1 MNKTHIY
8 TNYTGI
14 RSQFRLLLL
23 LMAGVFASC
32 TQDGAGVA
40 TPLEVSAEIGN
51 PQTRA
56 NDPHLSDYDKKK
68 FVTDD
73 VIKISKTGS
82 TDVNYKR
89 TAAGNWTPSVPTT
102 PMTTTGSG
110 ETFTATF
117 PNDFSSI
124 LANQSTP
131 TNFWKSN
138 RLTATAAATGNRVSF
153 SFAPAACKITV
164 IVSFQADNT
173 NGSATVAGNGLCSGN
188 SATAE
193 TITLLK
199 TSESSKRHTY
209 AGIFSP
215 KAAASYTISVKASAL
230 GTRTYKEK
238 GAGLTLQAGY
248 EYQYTFTATSEL
260 ILTSVVVKDFAVDG
274 NFGTGGEED
283 AGNAT

>member
-8 TNYTGI
+8 TKYTGI

-40 TPLEVSAEIGN
+40 TPLEISAEIGN
-51 PQTRA
+51 PQTRVD
-56 NDPHLSDYDKKK
+56 DPHLSDYDKKK

-89 TAAGNWTPSVPTT
+89 TAAGGWTPSVSTT

-138 RLTATAAATGNRVSF
+138 RLTATATATGNRVSF
-153 SFAPAACKITV
+153 SFVPAACKITI
-164 IVSFQADNT
+164 IVTFKDSNSA
-173 NGSATVAGNGLCSGN
+173 GSATVAGKGLCNGN
-188 SATAE
+188 KTTEE

-199 TSESSKRHTY
+199 TSEAVKRHTY
-209 AGIFSP
+209 SGIFSP
-215 KAAASYTISVKASAL
+215 DAATSYLISVTASPF
-230 GTRTYKEK
+230 GTGTYQEK
-238 GAGLTLQAGY
+238 GNGLTFLAGY
-248 EYQYTFTATSEL
+248 EYQYTFTGTNEL
-260 ILTSVVVKDFAVDG
+260 NLTSVVVTEFLPG
-274 NFGTGGEED
+274 FSGTDGEED

>member
-40 TPLEVSAEIGN
+40 TPLEISAEIGN

-124 LANQSTP
+124 LLDQGTP
-131 TNFWKSN
+131 ANFWKSN
-138 RLTATAAATGNRVSF
+138 RLTATATGNRVSF
-153 SFAPAACKITV
+153 SFAPAACKITI
-164 IVSFQADNT
+164 IVSFQVDNSS
-173 NGSATVAGNGLCSGN
+173 GSAKVTGKGLCTGN
-188 SATAE
+188 ATEE

-199 TSESSKRHTY
+199 TSEAVRRHTY
-209 AGIFSP
+209 SGIFSP
-215 KAAASYTISVKASAL
+215 KAATSYTISVTASPF
-230 GTRTYKEK
+230 GTRTYQEK
-238 GAGLTLQAGY
+238 GSGLTFQAGY
-248 EYQYTFTATSEL
+248 EYQYTFTGTNEL
-260 ILTSVVVKDFAVDG
+260 NLTSVVVKDFVADG
-274 NFGTGGEED
+274 SFGTDGEED

>member
-8 TNYTGI
+8 TKYAGI

-32 TQDGAGVA
+32 TQDGTGIA

-56 NDPHLSDYDKKK
+56 DDPHLSDYDKKK

-73 VIKISKTGS
+73 VIKISKSGA
-82 TDVNYKR
+82 TDVRYKR
-89 TAAGNWTPSVPTT
+89 TASGGWTPSVSNTS
-102 PMTTTGSG
+102 MTTTGG

-124 LANQSTP
+124 LADQSTP

-138 RLTATAAATGNRVSF
+138 RLTATATATGNRVSF
-153 SFAPAACKITV
+153 SFAPAACKITI
-164 IVSFQADNT
+164 IVSFKDSNSA
-173 NGSATVAGNGLCSGN
+173 GSATVAGKGLCNGN
-188 SATAE
+188 KTTEE

-199 TSESSKRHTY
+199 TSEAVKRHTY
-209 AGIFSP
+209 SGIFSP
-215 KAAASYTISVKASAL
+215 DAATSYLISVMASPF
-230 GTRTYKEK
+230 GTGTYQEK
-238 GAGLTLQAGY
+238 GNELTFQPGY
-248 EYQYTFTATSEL
+248 EYQYTFTGTNEL
-260 ILTSVVVKDFAVDG
+260 ILTSVVVKDFVADG
-274 NFGTGGEED
+274 NFGIDGEED

>member
-8 TNYTGI
+8 TNYTGV

-23 LMAGVFASC
+23 LMAGIFASC

-56 NDPHLSDYDKKK
+56 DDPHLSDYDKKK

-73 VIKISKTGS
+73 VIKISKGA

-89 TAAGNWTPSVPTT
+89 TAAGGWAPSVSTT
-102 PMTTTGSG
+102 PMTTTGG
-110 ETFTATF
+110 DTFTATF

-124 LANQSTP
+124 LADQSTP

-138 RLTATAAATGNRVSF
+138 RLTATATATGNRVSF
-153 SFAPAACKITV
+153 SFAPAACKITI
-164 IVSFQADNT
+164 IVSFQVDNSS
-173 NGSATVAGNGLCSGN
+173 GSAKVTGKGLCSGN
-188 SATAE
+188 KTTEE

-199 TSESSKRHTY
+199 TSEAVRRHTY
-209 AGIFSP
+209 SGIFSP
-215 KAAASYTISVKASAL
+215 DAATSYLISVTASPF
-230 GTRTYKEK
+230 GTRTYQEK
-238 GAGLTLQAGY
+238 GGGLTFQAGY
-248 EYQYTFTATSEL
+248 EYQYTFTGTNEL
-260 ILTSVVVKDFAVDG
+260 NLTSVVVTEFLPGFSTTD
-274 NFGTGGEED
+274 GEED

>member
-8 TNYTGI
+8 TKYTGV

-23 LMAGVFASC
+23 LMAGIFASC
-32 TQDGAGVA
+32 TQDGAGIA

-56 NDPHLSDYDKKK
+56 DDPHLSDYDKKK

-73 VIKISKTGS
+73 VIKISKGA

-89 TAAGNWTPSVPTT
+89 TAAGGWAPSVSTT
-102 PMTTTGSG
+102 PMTTTGG

-124 LANQSTP
+124 LADQSTP

-138 RLTATAAATGNRVSF
+138 RLTATATATGNRVSF
-153 SFAPAACKITV
+153 SFAPAACKITI
-164 IVSFQADNT
+164 IVSFQVDNSS
-173 NGSATVAGNGLCSGN
+173 GSAKVAGKGLCSGN
-188 SATAE
+188 KTTEE

-199 TSESSKRHTY
+199 TSEAVRRHTY
-209 AGIFSP
+209 SGIFSP
-215 KAAASYTISVKASAL
+215 DAATSYLISVTASSF
-230 GTRTYKEK
+230 GTRTYQEK
-238 GAGLTLQAGY
+238 GSGLTFQAGY
-248 EYQYTFTATSEL
+248 EYQYTFTGTNEL
-260 ILTSVVVKDFAVDG
+260 NLTSVVVTEFLPGFSTTD
-274 NFGTGGEED
+274 GEED

>member
-40 TPLEVSAEIGN
+40 TPLEISAEIGN

-153 SFAPAACKITV
+153 SFAPAACKITI
-164 IVSFQADNT
+164 IVSFQVDNSS
-173 NGSATVAGNGLCSGN
+173 GSAKVTGKGLCSGN
-188 SATAE
+188 ATEE

-199 TSESSKRHTY
+199 TSEAVRRHTY
-209 AGIFSP
+209 SGIFSP
-215 KAAASYTISVKASAL
+215 KAATSYTISVTASPF
-230 GTRTYKEK
+230 GTRTYQEK
-238 GAGLTLQAGY
+238 GSGLTFQAGY
-248 EYQYTFTATSEL
+248 EYQYTFTGTNEL
-260 ILTSVVVKDFAVDG
+260 NITSVVVKDFAVDG
-274 NFGTGGEED
+274 NFGTDGEED

>member
-8 TNYTGI
+8 TKYTGV

-23 LMAGVFASC
+23 LMAGIFASC
-32 TQDGAGVA
+32 TQDGAGIA

-56 NDPHLSDYDKKK
+56 DDPHLSDYDKKK

-73 VIKISKTGS
+73 VIKISKGA

-89 TAAGNWTPSVPTT
+89 TAAGGWAPSVSTT
-102 PMTTTGSG
+102 PMTTTGG

-124 LANQSTP
+124 LADQSTP

-138 RLTATAAATGNRVSF
+138 RLTATATATGNRVSF
-153 SFAPAACKITV
+153 SFAPAACKITI
-164 IVSFQADNT
+164 IVSFQVDNSS
-173 NGSATVAGNGLCSGN
+173 GSAKVTGKGLCGGN
-188 SATAE
+188 KTTEE

-199 TSESSKRHTY
+199 TSEAVRRHTY
-209 AGIFSP
+209 SGIFSP
-215 KAAASYTISVKASAL
+215 DAATSYLISVTASPF
-230 GTRTYKEK
+230 GTRTYQEK
-238 GAGLTLQAGY
+238 GGGLTFQPGY
-248 EYQYTFTATSEL
+248 EYQYTFTGTNEL
-260 ILTSVVVKDFAVDG
+260 NLTSVVVTEFLPGFSTTD
-274 NFGTGGEED
+274 GEED

>member
-8 TNYTGI
+8 TNYTGV

-23 LMAGVFASC
+23 LMAGIFASC

-56 NDPHLSDYDKKK
+56 DDPHLSDYDKKK

-73 VIKISKTGS
+73 VIKISKGA

-89 TAAGNWTPSVPTT
+89 TAAGGWAPSVSTT
-102 PMTTTGSG
+102 PMTTTGG
-110 ETFTATF
+110 DTFTATF

-124 LANQSTP
+124 LADQSTP

-138 RLTATAAATGNRVSF
+138 RLTATATATGNRVSF
-153 SFAPAACKITV
+153 SFAPAACKITI
-164 IVSFQADNT
+164 IVSFQVDNSS
-173 NGSATVAGNGLCSGN
+173 GSAKVTGKGLCGGN
-188 SATAE
+188 KTTEE

-199 TSESSKRHTY
+199 TSEAVRRHTY
-209 AGIFSP
+209 SGIFSP
-215 KAAASYTISVKASAL
+215 DAATSYLISVTASPF
-230 GTRTYKEK
+230 GTRTYQEK
-238 GAGLTLQAGY
+238 GGGLTFQAGY
-248 EYQYTFTATSEL
+248 EYQYTFTGTNEL
-260 ILTSVVVKDFAVDG
+260 NLTSVVVTEFLPGFSTTD
-274 NFGTGGEED
+274 GEED

>member
-1 MNKTHIY
+1 MIA
-8 TNYTGI
+8 GI
-14 RSQFRLLLL
+14 
-23 LMAGVFASC
+23 FASC

-40 TPLEVSAEIGN
+40 TPLEISAEIGN

-56 NDPHLSDYDKKK
+56 DDPHLSDYDKKK

-89 TAAGNWTPSVPTT
+89 TAAGGWTPSVSTT
-102 PMTTTGSG
+102 PMTTTGNG

-124 LANQSTP
+124 LADQSTP
-131 TNFWKSN
+131 TKFWKSN

-153 SFAPAACKITV
+153 SFAPAACKITI
-164 IVSFQADNT
+164 IVSFQVDNSS
-173 NGSATVAGNGLCSGN
+173 GSAKVTGKGLCSGN
-188 SATAE
+188 KTTEE

-199 TSESSKRHTY
+199 TSEAVRRHTY
-209 AGIFSP
+209 SGIFSP
-215 KAAASYTISVKASAL
+215 DAATSYLISVTASPF
-230 GTRTYKEK
+230 GTRTYQEK
-238 GAGLTLQAGY
+238 GSGLTFQAGY
-248 EYQYTFTATSEL
+248 EYQYTFTGTNEL
-260 ILTSVVVKDFAVDG
+260 NLTSVVVTEFLPGFSTTD
-274 NFGTGGEED
+274 GEED

>member
-40 TPLEVSAEIGN
+40 TPLEISAEIGN
-51 PQTRA
+51 PQTRTG
-56 NDPHLSDYDKKK
+56 DSHLSDYDKKK

-73 VIKISKTGS
+73 VIKISKGS

-89 TAAGNWTPSVPTT
+89 TAAGNWTPFVVTA

-138 RLTATAAATGNRVSF
+138 RLTATATATGNRVSF
-153 SFAPAACKITV
+153 SFVPAACKITI
-164 IVSFQADNT
+164 IVSFQVDNSS
-173 NGSATVAGNGLCSGN
+173 GSAKVTGKGLCSGN
-188 SATAE
+188 ATEE

-199 TSESSKRHTY
+199 TSEAVRRHTY
-209 AGIFSP
+209 SGIFSP
-215 KAAASYTISVKASAL
+215 KAATSYTISVSASAL
-230 GTRTYKEK
+230 GTRTYQEK
-238 GAGLTLQAGY
+238 GVDLTLQAGY

-260 ILTSVVVKDFAVDG
+260 ILTSVVVKDFVADG
-274 NFGTGGEED
+274 SFGTDGEED

>member
-40 TPLEVSAEIGN
+40 TPLEISAEIGN
-51 PQTRA
+51 PQTRV
-56 NDPHLSDYDKKK
+56 DDSHLSDYDKKK

-89 TAAGNWTPSVPTT
+89 TAAGAWIPSVPTA

-124 LANQSTP
+124 LENQSTP
-131 TNFWKSN
+131 ANFWKSN
-138 RLTATAAATGNRVSF
+138 RLIATATATGNRVSF
-153 SFAPAACKITV
+153 SFAPAACKITI
-164 IVSFQADNT
+164 IVSFLVDNSS
-173 NGSATVAGNGLCSGN
+173 GSAEVTGKGLCSGN
-188 SATAE
+188 ATEE

-199 TSESSKRHTY
+199 TSEAVRRHTY
-209 AGIFSP
+209 SGIFSP
-215 KAAASYTISVKASAL
+215 KAATSYTISVTASP
-230 GTRTYKEK
+230 
-238 GAGLTLQAGY
+238 
-248 EYQYTFTATSEL
+248 
-260 ILTSVVVKDFAVDG
+260 V
-274 NFGTGGEED
+274 
-283 AGNAT
+283 

>member
-8 TNYTGI
+8 TNYTGV

-23 LMAGVFASC
+23 LMAGIFASC

-56 NDPHLSDYDKKK
+56 DDPHLSDYDKKK

-73 VIKISKTGS
+73 VIKISKGA

-89 TAAGNWTPSVPTT
+89 TAAGGWAPSVSTT
-102 PMTTTGSG
+102 PMTTTGG
-110 ETFTATF
+110 DTFTATF

-124 LANQSTP
+124 LADQSTP

-138 RLTATAAATGNRVSF
+138 RLTATATATGNRVSF
-153 SFAPAACKITV
+153 SFAPAACKITI
-164 IVSFQADNT
+164 IVSFQVDNSS
-173 NGSATVAGNGLCSGN
+173 GSAKVTGKGLCGEN
-188 SATAE
+188 KTTEE

-199 TSESSKRHTY
+199 TSEAVRRHTY
-209 AGIFSP
+209 SGIFSP
-215 KAAASYTISVKASAL
+215 DAATSYLISVTASPF
-230 GTRTYKEK
+230 GTRTYQEK
-238 GAGLTLQAGY
+238 GGGLTFQAGY
-248 EYQYTFTATSEL
+248 EYQYTFTGTNEL
-260 ILTSVVVKDFAVDG
+260 NLTSVVVTEFLPGFSTTD
-274 NFGTGGEED
+274 GEED

>member
-40 TPLEVSAEIGN
+40 TPLEISAEIGN

-56 NDPHLSDYDKKK
+56 DDPHLSDYDKKK

-89 TAAGNWTPSVPTT
+89 TAAGNWTPSVSTT

-131 TNFWKSN
+131 TNFA
-138 RLTATAAATGNRVSF
+138 LAT
-153 SFAPAACKITV
+153 CKITI
-164 IVSFQADNT
+164 IVSFQVDNSS
-173 NGSATVAGNGLCSGN
+173 GSAKVTGKGLCSGN
-188 SATAE
+188 ATEE

-199 TSESSKRHTY
+199 TSEAVRRHTY
-209 AGIFSP
+209 SGIFSP
-215 KAAASYTISVKASAL
+215 KAATSYTISVTASPF
-230 GTRTYKEK
+230 GTRTYQEK
-238 GAGLTLQAGY
+238 GSGLTFHAGY
-248 EYQYTFTATSEL
+248 EYQYTFTGTNEL
-260 ILTSVVVKDFAVDG
+260 NLTSVVVTEFLPG
-274 NFGTGGEED
+274 FSGTDGEED
-283 AGNAT
+283 VGNAT

>member
-8 TNYTGI
+8 TNYTGV

-23 LMAGVFASC
+23 LMAGIFASC

-56 NDPHLSDYDKKK
+56 DDPHLSDYDKKK

-73 VIKISKTGS
+73 VIKISKGA

-89 TAAGNWTPSVPTT
+89 TAAGGWTPSVSTT
-102 PMTTTGSG
+102 PMTTTGNG

-124 LANQSTP
+124 LADQSTP
-131 TNFWKSN
+131 TKFWKSN

-153 SFAPAACKITV
+153 SFAPAACKITL
-164 IVSFQADNT
+164 IVSFQVDNSS
-173 NGSATVAGNGLCSGN
+173 GSAKVTGKGLCSGN
-188 SATAE
+188 KTTEE

-199 TSESSKRHTY
+199 TSEAVRRHTY
-209 AGIFSP
+209 SGIFSP
-215 KAAASYTISVKASAL
+215 DAATSYLISVTASPF
-230 GTRTYKEK
+230 GTRTYQEK
-238 GAGLTLQAGY
+238 GSGLTFQAGY
-248 EYQYTFTATSEL
+248 EYQYTFTGTNEL
-260 ILTSVVVKDFAVDG
+260 NLTSVVVTEFLPGFSTTD
-274 NFGTGGEED
+274 GEED

>member
-8 TNYTGI
+8 TNYTGV

-40 TPLEVSAEIGN
+40 TPLEISAEIGN

-73 VIKISKTGS
+73 VIKISKGA

-89 TAAGNWTPSVPTT
+89 TAAGGWAPSVSTT
-102 PMTTTGSG
+102 PMTTTGG
-110 ETFTATF
+110 DTFTATF

-124 LANQSTP
+124 LADQSTP

-138 RLTATAAATGNRVSF
+138 RLTATATATGNRVSF
-153 SFAPAACKITV
+153 SFAPAACKITI
-164 IVSFQADNT
+164 IVSFQVDNSS
-173 NGSATVAGNGLCSGN
+173 GSAKVTGKGLCSGN
-188 SATAE
+188 ATEE

-199 TSESSKRHTY
+199 TSEAVRRHTY
-209 AGIFSP
+209 SGIFSP
-215 KAAASYTISVKASAL
+215 KAATSYTISVTASPF
-230 GTRTYKEK
+230 GTRTYQEK
-238 GAGLTLQAGY
+238 GSGLTFQAGY
-248 EYQYTFTATSEL
+248 EYQYTFTGTNEL
-260 ILTSVVVKDFAVDG
+260 NLTSVVVKDFAVDG
-274 NFGTGGEED
+274 NFGTDGEED

>member
-1 MNKTHIY
+1 
-8 TNYTGI
+8 
-14 RSQFRLLLL
+14 
-23 LMAGVFASC
+23 MAGVFASC

-40 TPLEVSAEIGN
+40 TPLEISAEIGN

-82 TDVNYKR
+82 IDVNYKR

-124 LANQSTP
+124 LLDQGTP
-131 TNFWKSN
+131 ANFWKSN
-138 RLTATAAATGNRVSF
+138 RLTATATATGNRVSF
-153 SFAPAACKITV
+153 SFAPAACKITI
-164 IVSFQADNT
+164 IVSFQVDNSS
-173 NGSATVAGNGLCSGN
+173 GSAKVTGKGLCSGN
-188 SATAE
+188 ATEE

-199 TSESSKRHTY
+199 TSEAVRRHTY
-209 AGIFSP
+209 SGIFSP
-215 KAAASYTISVKASAL
+215 KAATSYTISVTASPF
-230 GTRTYKEK
+230 GTRTYQEK
-238 GAGLTLQAGY
+238 GSGLTFQAGY
-248 EYQYTFTATSEL
+248 EYQYTFTGTNEL
-260 ILTSVVVKDFAVDG
+260 NLTSVVVKDFVADG
-274 NFGTGGEED
+274 SFGTDGEED

>member
-8 TNYTGI
+8 TNYTGV

-23 LMAGVFASC
+23 LMAGIFASC

-56 NDPHLSDYDKKK
+56 DDPHLSDYDKKK

-73 VIKISKTGS
+73 VIKISKGA

-89 TAAGNWTPSVPTT
+89 TAAGGWAPSVSTT
-102 PMTTTGSG
+102 PMTTTGG
-110 ETFTATF
+110 DTFTATF

-124 LANQSTP
+124 LADQSTP

-138 RLTATAAATGNRVSF
+138 RLTATATATGNRVSF
-153 SFAPAACKITV
+153 SFAPAACKITI
-164 IVSFQADNT
+164 IVSFQVDNSS
-173 NGSATVAGNGLCSGN
+173 GSAKVAGKGLCSGN
-188 SATAE
+188 KTTEE

-199 TSESSKRHTY
+199 TSEAVRRHTY
-209 AGIFSP
+209 SGIFSP
-215 KAAASYTISVKASAL
+215 DAATSYLISVTASSF
-230 GTRTYKEK
+230 GTRTYQEK
-238 GAGLTLQAGY
+238 GSGLTFQAGY
-248 EYQYTFTATSEL
+248 EYQYTFTGTNEL
-260 ILTSVVVKDFAVDG
+260 NLTSVVVTEFLPGFSTTD
-274 NFGTGGEED
+274 GEED